1 MRILLLSCD
10 MPRES
15 IEQLSALGYEVLTL
29 PRHDT
34 LPSAISHH
42 PDSLVFRGEDRI
54 IVDKDY
60 YRANEAFF
68 LSIKKRCPSLRIV
81 LSTDKLGD
89 KYPCDTRLNA
99 IRLKNELFCHLESIS
114 SAITEYAAEMG
125 LQLVDTRQGY
135 PACSTLKIREDAVI
149 SADRG
154 LTATY
159 KRHGISV
166 YEIDEGGILL
176 PPYKYGFIGGAS
188 VVLGDRVCFFGDISA
203 HPSREIIEKALNDHS
218 LIPHCIMGGPLC
230 DLGGGILL

>member
-1 MRILLLSCD
+1 

-15 IEQLSALGYEVLTL
+15 IEQLSSLGYEVITL

-42 PDSLVFRGEDRI
+42 PDSLVFLGEDRI

-60 YRANEAFF
+60 YSANEALF
-68 LSIKKRCPSLRIV
+68 LSIIERLPTLRIV
-81 LSTDKLGD
+81 TSPDKLGD
-89 KYPCDTRLNA
+89 KYPSDTRLNA
-99 IRLKNELFCHLESIS
+99 IRLGNKLFCHLESIS
-114 SAITEYAAEMG
+114 SAITEYAMERG
-125 LQLVDTRQGY
+125 LELVDTKQGY
-135 PACSTLKIREDAVI
+135 PACSTLKIAEDAVI
-149 SADRG
+149 CADRG

-166 YEIDEGGILL
+166 YEIDEGDILL

-188 VVLGDRVCFFGDISA
+188 VVLGDRVCFFGDIST
-203 HPSREIIEKALNDHS
+203 HPSRVIIENALRAHS
-218 LIPHCIMGGPLC
+218 LVPHCIMEGPLR